1 MAILNKIRE
10 KTLVLIL
17 VIALALFAFII
28 SGIFTANGSFSG
40 KSQDVVATINGQD
53 VNRADFMRQV
63 ENTQRRFGG
72 QMSSTQA
79 MNQVW
84 EQEVRKAVMNGQYDK
99 LGISVQRDQMRDLI
113 KQNMSTFEEFKN
125 EVGQFDEGKLNEFI
139 ANLKAI
145 SPEAAILGQSQI
157 TYDSWTTFE
166 GQIADGGLYQN
177 YFNMVKAGVTTTL
190 AEAELE
196 YKLENEKVDI
206 KYVQVPYASIPD
218 STISITESDVKA
230 YVKAHKSQYEV
241 DASRD
246 IRYVEFKEEPT
257 ASDNQETRDR
267 IVELLNNERFSG
279 TNDVVDFINEN
290 SDIKFNDA
298 FLFKDK
304 MPLVVADSIFA
315 RPLGGTYGPY
325 KQDNLHVVS
334 KIVAETQLPDS
345 VKVRHIL
352 IPFKGATRA
361 DVAIVKT
368 DEEAKKT
375 ADSILRV
382 VKNSRSKFNDLLVLS
397 SDKVSNE
404 KGGEIE
410 FTYQQSQGYAPEFRD
425 FSFNNK
431 KGDLD
436 VVKTD
441 FGYHVIEVLDQ
452 KNKQRVI
459 KVANL
464 ALEVEPSE
472 DTVDAV
478 FNATSKFEI
487 GVEKGNFDDVAKE
500 SNYTVKPV
508 NGLTELTENVV
519 GLGAQR
525 GIVRWAFEDGVDVGD
540 IKKFNLSSG
549 GYVVVML
556 SGINKEGLMT
566 NDKAKISATAE
577 IRKEKKAKL
586 LMDRISASTL
596 ADLASSE
603 SQTVK
608 TALGLSMKNPTVSGA
623 GREPIVVGAAFGL
636 KEGQTSK
643 LIKGDNGIYM
653 IEVTKITAAPE
664 LPSYQAN
671 VTRLNTAK
679 ATNANT
685 ALYNALKDASDIEDN
700 RGVFY

>member
-17 VIALALFAFII
+17 VIALALFAFIV
-28 SGIFTANGSFSG
+28 SGIFTQNGFSG
-40 KSQDVVATINGQD
+40 KSQDIVATINGQD
-53 VNRADFMRQV
+53 VNRTDFMRQV
-63 ENTQRRFGG
+63 ENIQRNAGG
-72 QMSSTQA
+72 RLTSMQA

-84 EQEVRKAVMNGQYDK
+84 DQQVQEAVMKSQYDD
-99 LGISVQRDQMRDLI
+99 LGITIERDNMRNLI

-125 EVGQFDEGKLNEFI
+125 ELGQFDENKLNEFI
-139 ANLKAI
+139 AQLKSIPAGETL
-145 SPEAAILGQSQI
+145 PLGPYVFDYQ
-157 TYDSWTTFE
+157 SWTNYE
-166 GQIADGGLYQN
+166 NNIAERGLYLN
-177 YFNMVKAGVTTTL
+177 YFNMAKAGITTTL
-190 AEAELE
+190 AEAELD
-196 YKLENEKVDI
+196 YKLENEKVDVRF
-206 KYVQVPYASIPD
+206 VQVPYSSIPD
-218 STISITESDVKA
+218 STITIKESDITA
-230 YVKAHKSQYEV
+230 YVNAHKSQYEV

-257 ASDNQETRDR
+257 AADNQLTKDR
-267 IVELLNNERFSG
+267 VVELFNNKRFSE
-279 TNDVVDFINEN
+279 TNDVAEFINEK
-290 SDIKFNDA
+290 SDIKFNDEY
-298 FLFKDK
+298 LFKDK
-304 MPLVVADSIFA
+304 MPIVVADSIFS
-315 RPLGGTYGPY
+315 RSLGETYGPY
-325 KQDNLHVVS
+325 TQGNLHVVS
-334 KIVAETQLPDS
+334 KVVAETRLPDS

-352 IPFKGATRA
+352 IPFKGAARVDA
-361 DVAIVKT
+361 SIVKT

-382 VKNSRSKFNDLLVLS
+382 VKNNRSKFKSLLSLS

-404 KGGEIE
+404 KEGVIE
-410 FTYQQSQGYAPEFRD
+410 FTYQESQGFAREFSD
-425 FSFNNK
+425 FSFNND

-441 FGYHVIEVLDQ
+441 FGYHIIEILEQ
-452 KNKQRVI
+452 KNKQRAI
-459 KVANL
+459 KIANL

-487 GVEKGNFDDVAKE
+487 AVEKANFDDVAKE

-508 NGLTELTENVV
+508 NGLTELTENVI

-525 GIVRWAFEDGVDVGD
+525 SIVRWAFEDGVEKGD

-556 SGINKEGLMT
+556 SGINKKGLMS
-566 NDKAKISATAE
+566 NDKAAVTATTE

-586 LMDRISASTL
+586 IMESISGSTL
-596 ADLASSE
+596 ADVASSK

-608 TALGLSMKNPTVSGA
+608 TAVGLSMKNPSLSGA
-623 GREPIVVGAAFGL
+623 GREPQVVGAAFGL

-653 IEVTKITAAPE
+653 IEVTKITPAPE

-671 VTRLNTAK
+671 ATRLSTAK
-679 ATNANT
+679 ATASNT
-685 ALYNALKDASDIEDN
+685 ALYNALKEASEIDDN
-700 RGVFY
+700 RGAFY